1 MAHTQTALTIQE
13 WVATSLEF
21 TMHKS
26 DIVWAKPLLQRIVSE
41 VPHATR
47 NKVSDFIKAQG
58 AYLKPKHSSASGK
71 CETAFWGVRYHTVPL
86 NSDASQATQHHS
98 TSEVAPPP
106 TLVEWFAKTI
116 EVTHNLDDYVGRMFA
131 INAAMVAVPDIS
143 EVTVIKYLQS
153 KGLRPEGT
161 SGGKMAQKRVF
172 IGGRPK
178 TAKEQS
184 TEVSAPQAE
193 DSDVHAHMEDTR
205 AGFFITVL
213 AHFRPSMS

>member
-1 MAHTQTALTIQE
+1 M
-13 WVATSLEF
+13 
-21 TMHKS
+21 
-26 DIVWAKPLLQRIVSE
+26 LQRIVSE

-58 AYLKPKHSSASGK
+58 VYLKPKHSSASGK
-71 CETAFWGVRYHTVPL
+71 CETAFWGVRYRTVPL
-86 NSDASQATQHHS
+86 NFDASQATQHHS
-98 TSEVAPPP
+98 TSEVALPPPPPP

-116 EVTHNLDDYVGRMFA
+116 EISNNPDDYVGRIFA
-131 INAAMVAVPDIS
+131 INAAMAAVPDIR
-143 EVTVIKYLQS
+143 EAIVIKFLQS
-153 KGLRPEGT
+153 KGLRPKGT

-193 DSDVHAHMEDTR
+193 DSDVDAHTEDGTQGSSSDEMQ
-205 AGFFITVL
+205 AYKKKGCVAYISCEWVQVQVHTEQQL
-213 AHFRPSMS
+213 